1 MSVLVDP
8 VSQFKMGSTTNEHLR
23 DVCLE
28 HLTLIHKM
36 SETILAKDRQIKVL
50 KERNHQVN
58 ITFIY
63 LVCYISTCVV
73 LYFHFILVYIFAEK

>member
-8 VSQFKMGSTTNEHLR
+8 VSLFKIGSTTNEHLR

-50 KERNHQVN
+50 KESNHQV
-58 ITFIY
+58 IT
-63 LVCYISTCVV
+63 LTLKTVKC
-73 LYFHFILVYIFAEK
+73 LY

>member
-8 VSQFKMGSTTNEHLR
+8 VSQFKIGSTTNEYLR

-50 KERNHQVN
+50 KESNHQVN
-58 ITFIY
+58 SNSKMHYSITLMFH
-63 LVCYISTCVV
+63 LLKKISKKN
-73 LYFHFILVYIFAEK
+73 FNN